1 MAETDVATG
10 LVAGKTD
17 NDKKDDQHNQDGSWV
32 DGFDDG
38 LRKRVEKFKTPA
50 DLAKAYVEIETDR
63 SRIIETQR
71 VGLPDSPEGYEL
83 STMALPEGLDRSKEA
98 DAEFKAFVHSLKLT
112 KDQAK
117 GLHEWAMKRAAGGV
131 IAQREAMHKQAEQD
145 ESSLRTVW
153 GQSFDGN
160 QAAVEKV
167 IKFGG
172 DKFVERMNAGPSK
185 DPIIRAGLYAISKLF
200 ADETLVSG
208 RVEPREKKP
217 EDRPGFVFPTS
228 KSPELSSGRR

>member
-1 MAETDVATG
+1 MAETDVAAG
-10 LVAGKTD
+10 FVAGKTD
-17 NDKKDDQHNQDGSWV
+17 NDKNDGQHNQDGSWV

-50 DLAKAYVEIETDR
+50 DLAKAYVEVETDR
-63 SRIIETQR
+63 SRIIEAQR
-71 VGLPDSPEGYEL
+71 VDLPDSPEGYEL
-83 STMALPEGLDRSKEA
+83 STVAFPEGLDRSKEA
-98 DAEFKAFVHSLKLT
+98 DAEFKAFVHSVKLT

-117 GLHEWAMKRAAGGV
+117 GLHEWAMKRATGGI
-131 IAQREAMHKQAEQD
+131 IAAREATRKQTEQD
-145 ESSLRTVW
+145 ESFLRTAW

-167 IKFGG
+167 IQYGG
-172 DKFVERMNAGPSK
+172 DKFVERMNSGPGK

-208 RVEPREKKP
+208 RVEPRKEKA
-217 EDRPGFVFPTS
+217 ESREGFVFDTS